1 MSDWLLAMPW
11 EASLDRRCHPSV
23 FSVTSTGLSRDSPE
37 WQLLTQESLFDS
49 KACLYFLALFKA
61 RSRVLIYY
69 I

>member
-1 MSDWLLAMPW
+1 MSDWLPAMPW
-11 EASLDRRCHPSV
+11 EAYSVCDAIPV
-23 FSVTSTGLSRDSPE
+23 FSVTSTGLSRDSLE

-61 RSRVLIYY
+61 RSRVLIHY